1 MSTRKS
7 PLAMHFVPNFGPWS
21 DGMTSSWDSPRVGT
35 NIHNFSDLPGEA
47 AKQPTRWK
55 LCSISHS
62 SFTFSFHVQNLLNC
76 RKNLMSRCC
85 P

>member
-21 DGMTSSWDSPRVGT
+21 DGTTNSWDSPRVGT
-35 NIHNFSDLPGEA
+35 NIHHFSEFPGEA

-55 LCSISHS
+55 FCYFVLS
-62 SFTFSFHVQNLLNC
+62 SFLTFDV
-76 RKNLMSRCC
+76 R
-85 P
+85 